1 MKKFLLTI
9 LVFFLSLTNI
19 SYAASGSG
27 PASVL
32 KVTMKKME
40 LCTGYTGGDFD
51 DILTDDFCH
60 DPVVIGSG
68 DKVVNIASVGEGQ
81 MAALYGDPSL
91 LPLGE
96 TYTHM
101 RTTIGKKFT
110 IKSSLSSSID
120 TGGTDETDD
129 CKTVAVDDSSYAT
142 DEATDKYT
150 HRPIVAEGGNS
161 EGEAEEMNV
170 YFINGAKK
178 STHDDSTGTYTQCFN
193 AGCTQKNSNWW
204 TTWNDTEALLSSD
217 DHIAWSIPQSGVS
230 TDDIVLVYALTK
242 PYTVSLIPPKVDIAF
257 GTSNSIGVQEV
268 CNSNGSDC
276 TGETDGMCSFYIQEV
291 KVTIDIQ

>member
-19 SYAASGSG
+19 SYAAEGSG

-60 DPVVIGSG
+60 NPVVIGSG
-68 DKVVNIASVGEGQ
+68 DKEVDIASVGAGQ
-81 MAALYGDPSL
+81 MAAMYGDPAS

-110 IKSSLSSSID
+110 IKSSSID

-129 CKTVAVDDSSYAT
+129 CKTVAVDDSSYVT

-161 EGEAEEMNV
+161 SGEAEEMNV

-178 STHDDSTGTYTQCFN
+178 STHDGSTPTFTQCFN
-193 AGCTQKNSNWW
+193 AGCSQNNSGWFQ
-204 TTWNDTEALLSSD
+204 TWNDTAALLSSD

-230 TDDIVLVYALTK
+230 TDDLVLVYELAQ
-242 PYTVSLIPPKVDIAF
+242 PYTVSLIPPTVDIAF

-268 CNSNGSDC
+268 CNSAGSNC
-276 TGETDGMCSFYIQEV
+276 TGQTDGMCTFYIKEV
-291 KVTIDIQ
+291 KVTITIQ

>member
-19 SYAASGSG
+19 SYAAEGSG

-60 DPVVIGSG
+60 NPVVIGSG
-68 DKVVNIASVGEGQ
+68 DKEVDIASVGAGQ
-81 MAALYGDPSL
+81 TAAMYGSPSL

-110 IKSSLSSSID
+110 IKSSSID
-120 TGGTDETDD
+120 TGGTSKTDD
-129 CKTVAVDDSSYAT
+129 CKTVAVTDSSYVT
-142 DEATDKYT
+142 NEATDKYT

-161 EGEAEEMNV
+161 SGEAEEMNV

-178 STHDDSTGTYTQCFN
+178 STHNGSTATYTQCFN
-193 AGCTQKNSNWW
+193 AGCSQNNSNWW

-230 TDDIVLVYALTK
+230 SDDLVLVYALTK
-242 PYTVSLIPPKVDIAF
+242 PYTVSLIPPTVDIAF

-268 CNSNGSDC
+268 CNSAGSNC
-276 TGETDGMCSFYIQEV
+276 TGQTDGMCSFYIAQV
-291 KVTIDIQ
+291 KVTITIQ

>member
-19 SYAASGSG
+19 SYAADGSG

-51 DILTDDFCH
+51 DISTDDFCH

-120 TGGTDETDD
+120 TDGTDETDD

-217 DHIAWSIPQSGVS
+217 DNIAWSIPQSGVTS
-230 TDDIVLVYALTK
+230 L
-242 PYTVSLIPPKVDIAF
+242 SLIHI
-257 GTSNSIGVQEV
+257 
-268 CNSNGSDC
+268 
-276 TGETDGMCSFYIQEV
+276 
-291 KVTIDIQ
+291 

>member
-1 MKKFLLTI
+1 MKKFLLIT
-9 LVFFLSLTNI
+9 LMFFLSLANI
-19 SYAASGSG
+19 SYAAEGSG
-27 PASVL
+27 PALVL

-40 LCTGYTGGDFD
+40 LCTGYTGGDFNN
-51 DILTDDFCH
+51 ILTNDFCH
-60 DPVVIGSG
+60 NPVVIGSG

-81 MAALYGDPSL
+81 MAALYGDPAS

-110 IKSSLSSSID
+110 IKSGSIN
-120 TGGTDETDD
+120 TGGTTKTSD
-129 CKTVAVDDSSYAT
+129 CKTVEVDDSNYPGT
-142 DEATDKYT
+142 EANQKYT

-161 EGEAEEMNV
+161 SSDAEEMNV
-170 YFINGAKK
+170 YFINGAKD
-178 STHDDSTGTYTQCFN
+178 STHNGSTPTYTQCFN
-193 AGCTQKNSNWW
+193 AGCSQNNSGWF

-230 TDDIVLVYALTK
+230 TDDLVLVYELSK
-242 PYTVSLIPPKVDIAF
+242 PYTVSLIPPTIDIAF

-268 CNSNGSDC
+268 CNSAGSNC
-276 TGETDGMCSFYIQEV
+276 TGQTDGMCSFYIAEV

>member
-1 MKKFLLTI
+1 
-9 LVFFLSLTNI
+9 
-19 SYAASGSG
+19 
-27 PASVL
+27 
-32 KVTMKKME
+32 MKKME

-60 DPVVIGSG
+60 NPVVIGSG
-68 DKVVNIASVGEGQ
+68 DKEVDIASVGAGQ
-81 MAALYGDPSL
+81 TAAMYGTPSL

-101 RTTIGKKFT
+101 RTTIGKKFI
-110 IKSSLSSSID
+110 IKSSSID
-120 TGGTDETDD
+120 TGGTSKTDD
-129 CKTVAVDDSSYAT
+129 CKTVAVTDSSYVT

-161 EGEAEEMNV
+161 SGEAEEMNV

-178 STHDDSTGTYTQCFN
+178 STHNGSTATYTQCFN
-193 AGCTQKNSNWW
+193 AGCSQNNSNWW

-230 TDDIVLVYALTK
+230 SDDLVLVYALTK
-242 PYTVSLIPPKVDIAF
+242 PYTVSLIPPTVDIAF

-268 CNSNGSDC
+268 CNSAGSNC
-276 TGETDGMCSFYIQEV
+276 TGQTDGMCSFYIAEV
-291 KVTIDIQ
+291 KVTINIQ

>member
-1 MKKFLLTI
+1 MKKILLIT
-9 LVFFLSLTNI
+9 LVFFISLTNI
-19 SYAASGSG
+19 SYTGENSG

-40 LCTGYTGGDFD
+40 LCTGYTGGDFN
-51 DILTDDFCH
+51 DILTNDFCH
-60 DPVVIGSG
+60 NPVVIGSG
-68 DKVVNIASVGEGQ
+68 DKEVDIASVGAGQ
-81 MAALYGDPSL
+81 MAAMYGDPAS

-110 IKSSLSSSID
+110 IKSGSIN
-120 TGGTDETDD
+120 TGGTTKTSD
-129 CKTVAVDDSSYAT
+129 CKTVAVTDSSYVT

-161 EGEAEEMNV
+161 SGDAEEMNV

-178 STHDDSTGTYTQCFN
+178 STHDGSTPTFTQCFN
-193 AGCTQKNSNWW
+193 AGCSQNNSNWW
-204 TTWNDTEALLSSD
+204 QTWNDTEALLSSD

-230 TDDIVLVYALTK
+230 TDDLVLVYELAQ
-242 PYTVSLIPPKVDIAF
+242 PYTVSLIPPTVDIAF

-268 CNSNGSDC
+268 CNSGGSTCSEVDA
-276 TGETDGMCSFYIQEV
+276 DGMCTFYINEV
-291 KVTIDIQ
+291 KVTITIQ

>member
-19 SYAASGSG
+19 SYAADGSG

-51 DILTDDFCH
+51 DISTDDFCH

-120 TGGTDETDD
+120 TDGTDETDD

-193 AGCTQKNSNWW
+193 AGCTQNNSNWW

-242 PYTVSLIPPKVDIAF
+242 PYLSLIHI
-257 GTSNSIGVQEV
+257 
-268 CNSNGSDC
+268 
-276 TGETDGMCSFYIQEV
+276 
-291 KVTIDIQ
+291 

>member
-1 MKKFLLTI
+1 MKKILLIT
-9 LVFFLSLTNI
+9 LVFFISLTNI
-19 SYAASGSG
+19 SYTAENSG

-40 LCTGYTGGDFD
+40 LCTGYTGGDFNN
-51 DILTDDFCH
+51 ILTNDFCH
-60 DPVVIGSG
+60 NPVVIGSG
-68 DKVVNIASVGEGQ
+68 DKEVDIASVEKGQ
-81 MAALYGDPSL
+81 MAALYGDPAS

-110 IKSSLSSSID
+110 IKSSSIN
-120 TGGTDETDD
+120 TGGTTKTSD
-129 CKTVAVDDSSYAT
+129 CKTVAVTDSSYVT

-161 EGEAEEMNV
+161 SGDAEEMNV

-178 STHDDSTGTYTQCFN
+178 STHDGSTPTFTQCFN
-193 AGCTQKNSNWW
+193 AGCSQNNSNWW
-204 TTWNDTEALLSSD
+204 QTWGDTEAELSSD

-230 TDDIVLVYALTK
+230 TDDIVLVYELAQ
-242 PYTVSLIPPKVDIAF
+242 PYTVSLIPPTVDIAF

-268 CNSNGSDC
+268 CNSGGSTCSEEDA
-276 TGETDGMCSFYIQEV
+276 DGMCTFYIKEV
-291 KVTIDIQ
+291 KVTITIQ

>member
-81 MAALYGDPSL
+81 MAALYGDPAS

-110 IKSSLSSSID
+110 IKSGSIN
-120 TGGTDETDD
+120 TGGTTKTSD
-129 CKTVAVDDSSYAT
+129 CKTVEVDDSNYPGT
-142 DEATDKYT
+142 EANQKYT

-161 EGEAEEMNV
+161 SSDAEEMNV
-170 YFINGAKK
+170 YFINGAKD
-178 STHDDSTGTYTQCFN
+178 STHNGSTPTYTQCFN
-193 AGCTQKNSNWW
+193 AGCSQNNSGWF

-230 TDDIVLVYALTK
+230 TDDLVLVYELSK
-242 PYTVSLIPPKVDIAF
+242 PYTVSLIPPTIDIAF

-268 CNSNGSDC
+268 CANGSNC
-276 TGETDGMCSFYIQEV
+276 TGQTDGMCSFYIQEV
-291 KVTIDIQ
+291 KVTIDIK